1 VNIFKTLANKV
12 STRTSQGLAPKED
25 YIISED
31 ISNHNNG
38 MRFSIYNAIGGKVVQ
53 FSQYDKI
60 KDRHYSSLYIIR
72 DEDDMG
78 QELSQIILR
87 EQLSK

>member
-1 VNIFKTLANKV
+1 VNIFKRLLTSKNEKMLHPQDCTV
-12 STRTSQGLAPKED
+12 SVSD
-25 YIISED
+25 D
-31 ISNHNNG
+31 ISSHNNG
-38 MRFSIYNAIGGKVVQ
+38 MRFTIYNANGGKVVQ

-87 EQLSK
+87 EQLSR